1 MFVRN
6 LSRHIRF
13 NSNFAAPEKVIVQ
26 RVGAFRGGVVGFL
39 LGISSAGAA
48 AYVYLLDEYQ
58 QSSLSLLSG
67 VEDLQKT
74 TTKLRDYTKKIDKV
88 EETIKGFPATYATKK
103 DLEDLRNELLK
114 AIDNVVV
121 DGLETKTLV
130 WELSQKK

>member
-1 MFVRN
+1 MFRGN
-6 LSRHIRF
+6 LLRHIRF

-39 LGISSAGAA
+39 LGAA

-88 EETIKGFPATYATKK
+88 EENIKGFPATYASKK
-103 DLEDLRNELLK
+103 ELEDLRNELLK